1 MQSRKWPFNLE
12 KSSLNVNGIRSN
24 PVNVLI
30 LFNPLLLQ
38 SVSKT
43 AIRDID
49 AVAGLSV
56 MILKMLKNMIT
67 LRKFIRNED

>member
-1 MQSRKWPFNLE
+1 MQPRTCACDLE
-12 KSSLNVNGIRSN
+12 KSSLNVNGVRSN
-24 PVNVLI
+24 PVNA
-30 LFNPLLLQ
+30 LLLK

>member
-1 MQSRKWPFNLE
+1 
-12 KSSLNVNGIRSN
+12 LNVNGIRSN

-43 AIRDID
+43 EIRDID